1 MSKETEL
8 VRSKAKELLE
18 SEEVELVLGY
28 EAGTYV
34 CRTTPLFADKI
45 EKAEKLIWNPFCV
58 NNLPNLLAKGIT
70 EGIEGKVAVFVKGC
84 DSRAVI
90 RLLQDNQL
98 KRDELKVLGIP
109 CNGNID
115 VDKIKDQVDISAIT
129 EAEVTE
135 SGVAIKTEDGSVKL
149 SREEAL
155 YDRCLDCRFPDP
167 VIADEIISDK
177 VGELPQDKNKDEEIA
192 ELEGKSTAEKNEYWE
207 KYFERCIRC
216 YACRNACSACTCR
229 ECVFD
234 RDERST
240 WLAKGKTL
248 SDNEAFH
255 ITRAFHVAGRCVDC
269 GECERACPMGIP
281 IQKLNR
287 KISLDMD
294 ELFGIGEIATS
305 EEDIDNPPPLGEF
318 LTEDPEEFM

>member
-8 VRSKAKELLE
+8 VRNKAKELLE
-18 SEEVELVLGY
+18 DGDVELVVGY
-28 EAGTYV
+28 EEGTYPS
-34 CRTTPLFADKI
+34 RTTPLFADTL
-45 EKAEKLIWNPFCV
+45 EKAERLIWNPFCV
-58 NNLPNLLAKGIT
+58 NSLPKLLSKGHF
-70 EGIEGKVAVFVKGC
+70 EDKLAVFVKGC
-84 DSRAVI
+84 DSRTVI

-98 KRDELKVLGIP
+98 DRNEVIVLGIP
-109 CNGNID
+109 CNGNVD
-115 VDKIKDQVDISAIT
+115 LDKIKEKVDITTIIGV
-129 EAEVTE
+129 EVTNN
-135 SGVAIKTEDGSVKL
+135 GVNVKTESSTEKL

-155 YDRCLDCRFPDP
+155 YNKCLDCHFPNP
-167 VIADEIISDK
+167 VIADEVIGDEVS
-177 VGELPQDKNKDEEIA
+177 ELPKNKNKDDEVA
-192 ELEGKSTAEKNEYWE
+192 SLANKSVAEKNEFWE
-207 KYFERCIRC
+207 AHFERCLRC

-229 ECVFD
+229 DCLFD

-269 GECERACPMGIP
+269 GECERVCPVGIP

-294 ELFGIGEIATS
+294 NLFGIGEIATS
-305 EEDIDNPPPLGEF
+305 EDDIDNPPPLGTF